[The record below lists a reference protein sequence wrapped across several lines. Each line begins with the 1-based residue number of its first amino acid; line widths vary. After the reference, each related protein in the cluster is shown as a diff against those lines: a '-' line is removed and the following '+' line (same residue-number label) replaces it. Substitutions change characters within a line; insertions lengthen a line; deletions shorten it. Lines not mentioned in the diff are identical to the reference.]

1 MKSKSKSKANLSC
14 SIRDRHVWELVQ
26 NKDHTISQSLCMK
39 MQNPTISSCTKFQ
52 GRSGNWTFWSMKKSP
67 YFGYCPEKH
76 MTRPELHMFIHIWW
90 TQMKNMMNP
99 DEDHHERN
107 NILKF
112 IRDQNVCPE
121 FQVKACGTQD
131 TWHNTTGHPTTA
143 IWAQGLYKYSSK
155 AQHYLHH
162 CKAYKK
168 TTLILFEALANW
180 NWSISKAFIT

>member
-1 MKSKSKSKANLSC
+1 MRVGTEQGPHNLSKPVYEDAESHYILLHQVPRQIWQLNFLKYEEK
-14 SIRDRHVWELVQ
+14 SILWLLPR
-26 NKDHTISQSLCMK
+26 NS
-39 MQNPTISSCTKFQ
+39 
-52 GRSGNWTFWSMKKSP
+52 
-67 YFGYCPEKH
+67 YEKH

-131 TWHNTTGHPTTA
+131 TWHNTIGHPTTA